1 MRIALISDTHDNIDN
16 ILKATREFNERRADI
31 VIHAGDYVS
40 PISVESFMGVKLIGI
55 IGNND
60 TDVPGLTSAFN
71 KIGGEL
77 KGEIFESQY
86 DGLNFAVYHGTNFNK
101 KEFLINSAKYDV
113 FVCGH
118 THRTL
123 NTTLGKTTVIN
134 PGTANGWFLGYKA
147 TAAIFD
153 TTNRRIEFINL

>member
-40 PISVESFMGVKLIGI
+40 PIAVESFKGVKLLGI
-55 IGNND
+55 LGNND
-60 TDVPGLTSAFN
+60 TDIPGLTSAFN

-101 KEFLINSAKYDV
+101 KEFLIKSAKYDV
-113 FVCGH
+113 FVFGH

-123 NTTLGKTTVIN
+123 NIIVGKTTVIN

-153 TTNRRIEFINL
+153 TTNRHIEFINL

>member
-31 VIHAGDYVS
+31 VIHAGDYAS
-40 PISVESFMGVKLIGI
+40 PIAVESFTGVKLIGI
-55 IGNND
+55 LGNND

-71 KIGGEL
+71 KIGWEL

-101 KEFLINSAKYDV
+101 KELLIKSAKYDV
-113 FVCGH
+113 L
-118 THRTL
+118 RTYAQSIKY
-123 NTTLGKTTVIN
+123 NFWKN
-134 PGTANGWFLGYKA
+134 HGYQYRHSK
-147 TAAIFD
+147 
-153 TTNRRIEFINL
+153 RLVSLL